1 MNITELQTKLEII
14 KNCYGEEN
22 IELLDN
28 FNAKVGTKKID
39 IRYFSSSQY
48 LKELEKAREKTLQRL
63 ERIDNQLKRIKIN

>member
-28 FNAKVGTKKID
+28 FNVKVGTKKID
-39 IRYFSSSQY
+39 IRHFSSKQY
-48 LKELEKAREKTLQRL
+48 IKELEKAREKTLQRL